1 MTRHYFDVAFTPKVL
16 NAQKENGSQ
25 DVYGKLI
32 PNSEQADPLTEAE
45 AAFMMAR
52 DSFYMA
58 SVNEDGW
65 PYIQHRGGP
74 RGFIKILSPH
84 QFAIADYRGNRQYVS
99 LGNIRHDDRV
109 SLFFMDYPNRRR
121 LKMFARVRDISLESD
136 PDLIATFT
144 DADYKAKVERG
155 LVFTV
160 EAFEWNC
167 PQHITPRFTVEEAQ
181 AYAAMGD

>member
-1 MTRHYFDVAFTPKVL
+1 MTRHYYDVAFTSRVRD
-16 NAQKENGSQ
+16 AQKENESLDAYAHLAPNTQ
-25 DVYGKLI
+25 D
-32 PNSEQADPLTEAE
+32 ADAMTEIE
-45 AAFMMAR
+45 AGFIMAR

-121 LKMFARVRDISLESD
+121 LKVFARVKDVSLPRPRTAWDSSA
-136 PDLIATFT
+136 L
-144 DADYKAKVERG
+144 RG
-155 LVFTV
+155 
-160 EAFEWNC
+160 
-167 PQHITPRFTVEEAQ
+167 
-181 AYAAMGD
+181 